1 MTDAALEAANRW
13 WCTAAQCVLWSGT
26 VGLALAATAAAS
38 QPRPLDHVLV
48 LATWAVL
55 TAVLAAV
62 VSVRACASRQHRKTR
77 AMVRNTTK
85 RAAAGKSPPRRKR
98 VGESANTVSPLRV
111 R

>member
-13 WCTAAQCVLWSGT
+13 WCTAAQCVLWSGA

-48 LATWAVL
+48 LATWSVL

-62 VSVRACASRQHRKTR
+62 VSVRACANRQHRKTR
-77 AMVRNTTK
+77 AMVRNTK
-85 RAAAGKSPPRRKR
+85 RAAAGKSPPRRKQ
-98 VGESANTVSPLRV
+98 VGESANKVSPLRV